1 MGVTPRPA
9 PGSRPETSPEAVVSA
24 LQQQFAPIL
33 TQITA
38 ALSQPVLWKATSAEP
53 DFAELVLRIKY
64 HVQAAGIRGQ
74 REYHRAVVEGLAAM
88 TGLNRSDLDE
98 LATVDPLLIREGRW
112 LPKTARVQRLAMDAQ
127 EIDLE
132 NPDAIVRMLN
142 QVSTQLPK
150 VKSLKLRDMR
160 VVANGLDKVYAG
172 ADLVFDKGMATG
184 LNRLADWL
192 DSLGQSTSSEV
203 RNQYREMGRA
213 VQAVGLSARQLKDFS
228 ENDQKMALL
237 SASAMSEVASDIDV
251 WFDLLKDPKKLQD
264 QGFLAKFRNVTRV
277 GLEGAVLL
285 IGGAASALHQTFDQE
300 NLRDFNVNIL
310 AGAGLEVLFCGGSF
324 GIGLYLPSVNEMR
337 TSEHA
342 AAHVD
347 FALGVVA
354 PFGSLMASSR
364 GGKKQ
369 LRLPFLKVRNGEF
382 SQAIGV
388 GTGLIGG
395 VNFLRDKT
403 YGAGVE
409 AGWFPKLFPE
419 WVPDFI
425 TKVFNVRAG
434 GNLVVHHPAM
444 RVQDKAVAAAV
455 DAVQK
460 PLDVLANSLVRAA
473 PASTPAAEL
482 KTRRLQ
488 NLGIKFRQAKRAF
501 SATQGYRLAIESARR
516 EQRPLIPPGTD
527 AYDKCTRGCTIQE
540 AERIIE
546 NFLGDLARDGEER
559 LGALEAL
566 LSRPPSASA
575 AEERALQK
583 EIRAIA
589 DGLKDLNDRFNMADV
604 LLCQVFGKGSTRG
617 EGQVLSQ
624 AMLDDLRSG
633 EVVHWALTQ
642 KDELY
647 AAISSQ
653 AVSPTASQLS
663 RGAPTQGSGTIR
675 VLKGEDGAIS
685 SAVIN
690 TTATERQ
697 GAVLGAVRASLA
709 ALGVRD
715 DAIVVATGT
724 RSPGSSGSLGDV
736 LSPPTSSGRQTRII
750 ATLDPSMSLG
760 KLGQLI
766 RSGMDIARINLSH
779 DNLDQHLGL
788 IENVRTAAERLG
800 VVVPIL
806 VDLPG
811 PKLRLG
817 KFDNPAGR
825 EKNDIVLVTG
835 RQVTLSRDC
844 LLGNDKQLPF
854 EYETLLDDVKAGH
867 RLFLNDARVELLVEA
882 VDKEKGE
889 VRCHIARGGII
900 WDNVGM
906 NLPDTNISL
915 PTVSNADFEKLRPLL
930 PHIDQIGI
938 SFVREARDVFDLRQ
952 AVAAEMAAR
961 GLRRSHLMV
970 AKIETSAGVRNL
982 EEIAKA
988 ADVLM
993 AARGDLQAE
1002 IGFDQVPEQQARI
1015 QKIGRELERPVIV
1028 ATGVMSSMVN
1038 NGNAPTQGEADGL
1051 ASVVRYQDAHAIL
1064 LSRETR
1070 SSIYAAE
1077 TLKACSKIIRAAEAQ
1092 RQAEQGAKAV

>member
-1 MGVTPRPA
+1 MGAEPKVS
-9 PGSRPETSPEAVVSA
+9 PGSRPETSPAAIVGTIE
-24 LQQQFAPIL
+24 QQFAPVL
-33 TQITA
+33 TQIKA
-38 ALSQPVLWKATSAEP
+38 SLSQPVLWKATSAEP
-53 DFAELVLRIKY
+53 DFAELFLRIKY

-74 REYHRAVVEGLAAM
+74 REYHRAVVDGLAAL
-88 TGLNRSDLDE
+88 TGINRSDLEE
-98 LATVDPLLIREGRW
+98 LATVDALLIREGRW
-112 LPKTARVQRLAMDAQ
+112 LPKTARVQRLAMDAH

-142 QVSTQLPK
+142 QVSGHLPK

-160 VVANGLDKVYAG
+160 AVANGLDKVYAG

-192 DSLGQSTSSEV
+192 DSLGQTTSSEV
-203 RNQYREMGRA
+203 RTQYREMGKA
-213 VQAVGLSARQLKDFS
+213 VQAVGVSARQLKDFS

-251 WFDLLKDPKKLQD
+251 WFELLKDPKKLQD
-264 QGFLAKFRNVTRV
+264 QGFLAKFRNVTRI

-285 IGGAASALHQTFDQE
+285 IGGAASALHGTFDQE
-300 NLRDFNVNIL
+300 NLRDFNVNVL

-369 LRLPFLKVRNGEF
+369 IRLPFLKVRNGEF

-409 AGWFPKLFPE
+409 AGWFPKLFPD

-482 KTRRLQ
+482 KARRLQ
-488 NLGIKFRQAKRAF
+488 NLGIKYRQAKRAF
-501 SATQGYRLAIESARR
+501 SATQSYRLAIESARR

-527 AYDKCTRGCTIQE
+527 AYDKCTRGCTVDE

-546 NFLGDLARDGEER
+546 NFLGDLARKCEER
-559 LGALEAL
+559 LGALEGL
-566 LSRPPSASA
+566 LARPPSETA
-575 AEERALQK
+575 AEERNLRKAIRDSADALK
-583 EIRAIA
+583 EI
-589 DGLKDLNDRFNMADV
+589 NDRFNMADV
-604 LLCQVFGKGSTRG
+604 LLSQVFGKSSTRG
-617 EGQVLSQ
+617 EGQPLSKT
-624 AMLDDLRSG
+624 LLEGLRSG
-633 EVVHWALTQ
+633 ELLHWAITPG
-642 KDELY
+642 DEIF
-647 AAISSQ
+647 AAAGSQ
-653 AVSPTASQLS
+653 STSPAPSQLS
-663 RGAPTQGSGTIR
+663 HGAPTQGAGTIR
-675 VLKGEDGAIS
+675 VLRGDDGAIS

-697 GAVLGAVRASLA
+697 APILAAVRASLIA
-709 ALGVRD
+709 AGVGP

-724 RSPGSSGSLGDV
+724 RALEHQGDLGDV
-736 LSPPTSSGRQTRII
+736 LSPPTTSGRRTRII

-760 KLGQLI
+760 KLEQFI
-766 RSGMDIARINLSH
+766 KSGMDIARINLSH
-779 DNLDQHLGL
+779 DDVDQHLGL
-788 IENVRTAAERLG
+788 IQNVRIAAERLG
-800 VVVPIL
+800 VEVPIS

-817 KFDNPAGR
+817 KFDNPTGR

-867 RLFLNDARVELLVEA
+867 RLFLNDARVELLVES

-889 VRCHIARGGII
+889 VRCQITRGGII

-906 NLPDTNISL
+906 NLPDTDISL

-938 SFVREARDVFDLRQ
+938 SFVRQARDVFDLRQ

-961 GLRRSHLMV
+961 GLRKSHLMI
-970 AKIETSAGVRNL
+970 AKIETSAGVKNL

-993 AARGDLQAE
+993 VARGDLQAE

-1015 QKIGRELERPVIV
+1015 QKLGRQLLRPVIV

-1051 ASVVRYQDAHAIL
+1051 ASVVRYQDAQAIL